1 MILVSKRHPLAS
13 KPTAGFAEL
22 EKDYSSE
29 IEDADLP
36 NGLYLRDSRYYADC
50 RSCDNRYEADWLDA
64 SNLKDWDPDY
74 SYCGGSDRC
83 IP

>member
-1 MILVSKRHPLAS
+1 MLLVSKRHPQ
-13 KPTAGFAEL
+13 KPTAGLAEL
-22 EKDYSSE
+22 LDRPDEEFSE
-29 IEDADLP
+29 DDLP
-36 NGLYLRDSRYYADC
+36 DGLYMRANGAIEAKC
-50 RSCDNRYEADWLDA
+50 RSCDNTYEADWLTP